1 MPVTQNKYLVGRIVE
16 TNYLSSRVLLLN
28 DLNSR
33 IPVTFD
39 EKSTQAILTGGGTR
53 KPSLAYLPEDYQFV
67 EGITVFASG
76 KDGIFNAG
84 TPIGKTMESG
94 EVKLFVDPNQLSF
107 VTVNLIKPSKE
118 IF

>member
-1 MPVTQNKYLVGRIVE
+1 M
-16 TNYLSSRVLLLN
+16 
-28 DLNSR
+28 
-33 IPVTFD
+33 
-39 EKSTQAILTGGGTR
+39 TGGGTR
-53 KPSLAYLPEDYQFV
+53 TPSLSYLPEDYQFV
-67 EGITVFASG
+67 EGLTVFASG

-84 TPIGKTMESG
+84 TPIGKTNENG